1 MGMYTELV
9 LKCEV
14 RGDAPDLVKQV
25 VRHLFNNEDAP
36 AELPDHEFF
45 SCHRWEWIGSGAS
58 GCHHA
63 VAVNSIYKHDFS
75 EGIEVFSRSDLKDYD
90 DEISKFIDWIAPY
103 LPASGE
109 TCIGW
114 KWYEEDEKPTLII
127 INSGE

>member
-14 RGDAPDLVKQV
+14 RGDAPDLVKKV

-45 SCHRWEWIGSGAS
+45 SCHRWEMIGSCAS
-58 GCHHA
+58 AYHHPEA
-63 VAVNSIYKHDFS
+63 VKSLVKYHWS
-75 EGIEVFSRSDLKDYD
+75 EDINIFSRSDLKDYG
-90 DEISKFIDWIAPY
+90 DEISKFIDWITPY
-103 LPASGE
+103 VSASGE

-114 KWYEEDEKPTLII
+114 KWYEEDEKPTLIF

>member
-45 SCHRWEWIGSGAS
+45 SCQRWEWVGSGAS
-58 GCHHA
+58 AYHHPEA
-63 VAVNSIYKHDFS
+63 VKSLVKYDWS
-75 EGIEVFSRSDLKDYD
+75 EDINIFSRSDLKDYD
-90 DEISKFIDWIAPY
+90 DEISKFIDWITPY
-103 LPASGE
+103 VFASGE